1 MSLTA
6 WMWNNKPM
14 RPLFSEPLTLLLP
27 SIWYSDELYYI
38 FHAPGSHISKTEA
51 KELSKLPSYVYQN
64 QFRQEL
70 SRWGHSTYNRA
81 QAIWEKRAKGSAINP
96 PTIPLQIL
104 GFSCHWEILI
114 TTWSRIEPG
123 LKRHLLHLIS
133 YSSLP
138 SVCPVAQPWFL
149 APKFSRQFWHSRQL
163 HVHSPSEECIVAA
176 SSSFFVW
183 ALYACVLRG
192 GYILAHRAAWDVIA
206 YVPKCWAF
214 WARYHVPK
222 DLGEDFGFPSRWQL
236 GFVR

>member
-104 GFSCHWEILI
+104 GFSGHWEILI
-114 TTWSRIEPG
+114 TTWRRIEPG
-123 LKRHLLHLIS
+123 LKRHLIHLIPRFTPRM
-133 YSSLP
+133 P
-138 SVCPVAQPWFL
+138 SCATLVFGAKIFPPILTFKA
-149 APKFSRQFWHSRQL
+149 ASRSFTI
-163 HVHSPSEECIVAA
+163 SEECIVAA

-192 GYILAHRAAWDVIA
+192 GYILAHKAAWDVIA

-214 WARYHVPK
+214 WARYHDPK
-222 DLGEDFGFPSRWQL
+222 DLGEDFGFPSPWQL